1 MSLMDTEVR
10 VSAPLPRSD
19 LERALAP
26 MGESRTLPSAAYVSD
41 EVFAWEQAR
50 FLDASWVCVGRRD
63 AVAEAGSQRAVRAGT
78 ETVMLTR
85 GEDQRLRAFFNV
97 CRHRGHE
104 LLELG
109 ESRTNKV
116 IQCPYH
122 AWIYNLDGTL
132 RGAPGF
138 NKDEG
143 FDRSEHPLS
152 EVRVDE
158 WRGWVFVN
166 VSADAPGLG
175 EHVGNLD
182 EHLAPYE
189 PERLVTAVRH
199 NYEVAA
205 NWKVVTE
212 NYHECYHCSS
222 IHPELCR
229 VTPPDSGENIE
240 PTGVWVGGSMDLMD
254 HAETMSLSGESHG
267 EPLRGLNARQQRQV
281 LYLALFP
288 NLLISPHPDYVLT
301 HRLEP
306 LEPGRTKI
314 ECEWLFPAEV
324 AARDGFDP
332 SYAVEFW
339 DITNRQD
346 WGACESVQRG
356 IRSRGFRPGPLS
368 SREDEV
374 HDFMA
379 LVARGYIEGLVRPP
393 VV

>member
-26 MGESRTLPSAAYVSD
+26 MGES
-41 EVFAWEQAR
+41 
-50 FLDASWVCVGRRD
+50 
-63 AVAEAGSQRAVRAGT
+63 RAGT